1 MSLEQRM
8 DDLETRLAFQDDA
21 MNTMSEELIQQQRI
35 VERLQAQVAALI
47 KRQEELSSQVGQG
60 GIEDAPPPH
69 Y

>member
-8 DDLETRLAFQDDA
+8 DDLEMRLAFQDDA

-35 VERLQAQVAALI
+35 VERLQAQVAALV
-47 KRQEELSSQVGQG
+47 KRQEELMTQVGQG
-60 GIEDAPPPH
+60 SAEETPPPH

>member
-8 DDLETRLAFQDDA
+8 DDLETRLSFQDDA

-35 VERLQAQVAALI
+35 IERLQAQVAALI
-47 KRQEELSSQVGQG
+47 KRQEELVSQVGQG
-60 GIEDAPPPH
+60 GVEDTPPPH